1 LISPPSANFFWFF
14 ASLFHITQTYAP
26 MRIPAYFPLL
36 TILLVVS
43 CKKKEDNRPGFDM
56 QYQTQFDI
64 PAGLGPFV
72 VHHFYLK
79 NISTRFEQL
88 LAQNGKSKE
97 EIGGILTSQA
107 NLSGIFG
114 DADFEFIEQISVK
127 VYNESDPNG
136 AIEVAYRFPVPLDPG
151 NNLPLIPSLADAI
164 DILEEPRFSIDVALW
179 LRKTTQLETSVR
191 LDLQFKAIYK

>member
-1 LISPPSANFFWFF
+1 MRSPVYLLLLLLLLSA
-14 ASLFHITQTYAP
+14 
-26 MRIPAYFPLL
+26 
-36 TILLVVS
+36 S

-79 NISTRFEQL
+79 NIHTNFEQL
-88 LAQNGKSKE
+88 LAQNSKSKE
-97 EIGGILTSQA
+97 DIAGIITTQA
-107 NLSGIFG
+107 NLGGIFG
-114 DADFEFIEQISVK
+114 DADFEFVEQISVK

-151 NNLPLIPSLADAI
+151 NNLPLIPSLADAM

-179 LRKTTQLETSVR
+179 LRKTTQVETTVR
-191 LDLQFKAIYK
+191 LDLQFKATYE